1 MPTEGWLASCHLGAW
16 ALEMTTWQVA
26 GGAPHFVRESNQ
38 STSLTSWVG
47 GLSEC
52 ALLLPPSQQEHR
64 WQENSWYCPLKGA
77 LALGTRSFFP
87 LHPPGPSLGRK
98 KKKAAI
104 MLV

>member
-1 MPTEGWLASCHLGAW
+1 MPTEGWLASRHLGAW

-26 GGAPHFVRESNQ
+26 AGAPHFVRESNQ

-52 ALLLPPSQQEHR
+52 ALLLPPSR
-64 WQENSWYCPLKGA
+64 QENSWYCPLKGA
-77 LALGTRSFFP
+77 LALGP
-87 LHPPGPSLGRK
+87 DPSSLYIHQALVWEE